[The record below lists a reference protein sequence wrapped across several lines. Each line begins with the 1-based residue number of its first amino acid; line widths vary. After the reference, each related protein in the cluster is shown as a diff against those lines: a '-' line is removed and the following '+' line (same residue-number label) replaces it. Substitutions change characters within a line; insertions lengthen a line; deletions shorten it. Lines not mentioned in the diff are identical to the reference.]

1 MKPRLIRFF
10 LLLTVIVSV
19 SCKPNGASS
28 KKEEQSKKEMIAK
41 QPNIVVLLCDDLGYG
56 DLSSFGHPIIK
67 TENLDKLAASGI
79 RLTNFYS
86 TAPVCSPSRVGLL
99 TGRSPNKAGVYDFI
113 PGLKKSEDNRDL
125 VHLQAYEETIPAMLK
140 TVGYSTCLVGKWHC
154 SSRFNSDQQPQPNDF
169 GFDHWMATHNNAAP
183 SHKNPK
189 NFVRNGEKVG
199 EIEGFSSQIV
209 VNEAI
214 QWLDKKEGDN
224 PFFLEVAF
232 HEPHEPIASPEE
244 LVEKYMPYAETRE
257 QAEYFA
263 NVENVDRAVGRLI
276 AYLEKNHSGNTLIV
290 FSSDNGPE
298 TLLRYGEKA
307 KHSYGS
313 PGELKGMK
321 LWTNEAGF
329 RVPGIISWVGENKV
343 SGTKG
348 AVVSALDFLP
358 TFAELSGAKLPN
370 RELDG
375 ESFKSLLDTGEFARS
390 TPLIWAFYDAINE
403 RRVAMRKGDWKIM
416 GRLEVDNNTLPHIHN
431 LYDGNE
437 ALVKSAKLTDFVL
450 FNLKEDINESENL
463 SVKEATV
470 FESMKK
476 EFEIR
481 YKELLEDSHIWVRN
495 Q

>member
-1 MKPRLIRFF
+1 MVRKPF
-10 LLLTVIVSV
+10 
-19 SCKPNGASS
+19 
-28 KKEEQSKKEMIAK
+28 
-41 QPNIVVLLCDDLGYG
+41 
-56 DLSSFGHPIIK
+56 
-67 TENLDKLAASGI
+67 
-79 RLTNFYS
+79 
-86 TAPVCSPSRVGLL
+86 
-99 TGRSPNKAGVYDFI
+99 
-113 PGLKKSEDNRDL
+113 
-125 VHLQAYEETIPAMLK
+125 
-140 TVGYSTCLVGKWHC
+140 
-154 SSRFNSDQQPQPNDF
+154 
-169 GFDHWMATHNNAAP
+169 
-183 SHKNPK
+183 
-189 NFVRNGEKVG
+189 
-199 EIEGFSSQIV
+199 
-209 VNEAI
+209 
-214 QWLDKKEGDN
+214 
-224 PFFLEVAF
+224 
-232 HEPHEPIASPEE
+232 
-244 LVEKYMPYAETRE
+244 
-257 QAEYFA
+257 
-263 NVENVDRAVGRLI
+263 
-276 AYLEKNHSGNTLIV
+276 
-290 FSSDNGPE
+290 
-298 TLLRYGEKA
+298 LRYGEKA